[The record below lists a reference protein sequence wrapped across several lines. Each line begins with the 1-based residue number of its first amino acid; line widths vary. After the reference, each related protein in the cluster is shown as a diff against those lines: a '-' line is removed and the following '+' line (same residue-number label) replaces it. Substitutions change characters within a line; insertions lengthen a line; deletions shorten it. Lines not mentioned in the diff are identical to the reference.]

1 MITIIK
7 LPLTRLSNRLMDRC
21 IFDWHG
27 LNAYRFNI
35 EKKLRKEKK
44 KEERKKAAADA
55 ATGFGSSGSRSQN
68 RRQTLADKKDKNK
81 FAELKA
87 KREEKKK
94 AQGKWY

>member
-1 MITIIK
+1 
-7 LPLTRLSNRLMDRC
+7 MDV
-21 IFDWHG
+21 FMTDMV
-27 LNAYRFNI
+27 LNSYRFNI